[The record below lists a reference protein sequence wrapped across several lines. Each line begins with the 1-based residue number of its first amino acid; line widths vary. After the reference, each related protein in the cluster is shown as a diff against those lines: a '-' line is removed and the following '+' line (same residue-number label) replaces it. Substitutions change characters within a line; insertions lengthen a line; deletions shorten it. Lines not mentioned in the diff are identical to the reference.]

1 MNLHRLFP
9 GSRPAAAGS
18 AGPADKAEAARVR
31 PAPPVGPASGQGGS
45 ADRVEL
51 SDAARAQQAEAS
63 AHQAE
68 VDAARRA
75 LHARPGLGDERLAEL
90 QQRVADGYYDRPD
103 VVDATAAR
111 LAGDLRG
118 EPLP

>member
-9 GSRPAAAGS
+9 GSRPAAAS
-18 AGPADKAEAARVR
+18 AAGPADKAERVR
-31 PAPPVGPASGQGGS
+31 PAPPVGPSSAQGGS

-75 LHARPGLGDERLAEL
+75 LHARPGLSDERLAEL
-90 QQRVADGYYDRPD
+90 QQRVADGHYDRPE